1 MWIIVLITLYSLA
14 VYISLVT
21 IWLMLSAIIN
31 PNAFLPYAT
40 SAATFV
46 TLVSKTYK
54 DFYEVAS
61 NGKKILT
68 DYIQKSAE
76 NQLIDLLT

>member
-1 MWIIVLITLYSLA
+1 MWIIVLIALYTTA
-14 VYISLVT
+14 VYLSLVA

-46 TLVSKTYK
+46 TLVSKKYK
-54 DFYEVAS
+54 EF
-61 NGKKILT
+61 
-68 DYIQKSAE
+68 
-76 NQLIDLLT
+76 